1 VADWLSRWGSGVN
14 FLGKSGGCGKIQILN
29 FEFIFIP
36 FIFILTPLSSFFS
49 FFFILPCFF
58 PSFFLSLLSSPFFSR
73 LFLLLLLSSFGSI
86 RE

>member
-1 VADWLSRWGSGVN
+1 VN

-49 FFFILPCFF
+49 FFYPPLLL
-58 PSFFLSLLSSPFFSR
+58 SFFLSFSSFFSLFLTPLSSASSLFFWFYKR
-73 LFLLLLLSSFGSI
+73 M
-86 RE
+86 RELE